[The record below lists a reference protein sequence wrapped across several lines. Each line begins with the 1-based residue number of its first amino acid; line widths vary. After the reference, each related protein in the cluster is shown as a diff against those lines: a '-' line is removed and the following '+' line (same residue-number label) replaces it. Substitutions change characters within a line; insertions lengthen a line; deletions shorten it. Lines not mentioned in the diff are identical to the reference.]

1 MAFRRALPTRRQ
13 LRQMAPSL
21 LWLGGLL
28 QGLAM
33 LTAAYEV
40 YAAAV
45 TGSVLIPL
53 CTLAAAYAA
62 LASHSWAA
70 YRSVATGAQCAPT
83 TGMRRLDSRELGVLV
98 GTLLTLWFYYVP
110 VHFLLPLSD
119 ECVGSCRRFL
129 RSSSFSTQPVDLS
142 DDQWRSFRE
151 SAPLMLALA
160 LGHVLL
166 SRLARLLLAPQ
177 ARHAALASFSVTFL
191 LVAHGGRALIPLAL
205 AGANFCLSRACTGS
219 GAPVAAW
226 LLGMGALLLKEFA
239 REQLSFTR
247 LAGAAAA
254 PLDRQM
260 IGWCASSAANHG
272 PRSIGGGRRVHAAQ
286 RAARPR

>member
-1 MAFRRALPTRRQ
+1 MA
-13 LRQMAPSL
+13 LRSTLSAPPL

-40 YAAAV
+40 YAAAA

-70 YRSVATGAQCAPT
+70 YRSIATGAQSAPT
-83 TGMRRLDSRELGVLV
+83 TGMRRLDSRELRVLI

-119 ECVGSCRRFL
+119 ACVGSCRRFL

-191 LVAHGGRALIPLAL
+191 LVAHGGRVLIPLAL
-205 AGANFCLSRACTGS
+205 AGANFCLSRACTGG

-226 LLGMGALLLKEFA
+226 LLGLGALLLKEFA

-260 IGWCASSAANHG
+260 IGWCAGSAANHG
-272 PRSIGGGRRVHAAQ
+272 PAS
-286 RAARPR
+286 

>member
-1 MAFRRALPTRRQ
+1 MGGLPQ
-13 LRQMAPSL
+13 LPL

-28 QGLAM
+28 QGVAM

-40 YAAAV
+40 YAVPAA
-45 TGSVLIPL
+45 GSVLIPL

-70 YRSVATGAQCAPT
+70 YRSVATGAQSPT
-83 TGMRRLDSRELGVLV
+83 TGMRRLDSRELSVLV

-119 ECVGSCRRFL
+119 VCVGSCRRFL
-129 RSSSFSTQPVDLS
+129 RSSSFSAQPVDLS

-160 LGHVLL
+160 LGHVVL

-177 ARHAALASFSVTFL
+177 ARHAALASFSVVFL

-205 AGANFCLSRACTGS
+205 AGANFCLSRACTGG
-219 GAPVAAW
+219 GAPVAW
-226 LLGMGALLLKEFA
+226 LLALGALSLKEFA

-260 IGWCASSAANHG
+260 IGWCAGSAASHG
-272 PRSIGGGRRVHAAQ
+272 PAS
-286 RAARPR
+286 

>member
-1 MAFRRALPTRRQ
+1 
-13 LRQMAPSL
+13 MAPGGAAL
-21 LWLGGLL
+21 LMWVAMPL

-33 LTAAYEV
+33 LSAAYDV
-40 YAAAV
+40 FAAAA

-83 TGMRRLDSRELGVLV
+83 IGMRRLDSRELGVLV

-119 ECVGSCRRFL
+119 ACVGSCRRFL

-205 AGANFCLSRACTGS
+205 AGANFCLSRACTGG
-219 GAPVAAW
+219 GAPVAW
-226 LLGMGALLLKEFA
+226 LLGLGALLLKEFA

-260 IGWCASSAANHG
+260 IGWCAGSAANHG
-272 PRSIGGGRRVHAAQ
+272 PVS
-286 RAARPR
+286 

>member
-1 MAFRRALPTRRQ
+1 MPLG
-13 LRQMAPSL
+13 
-21 LWLGGLL
+21 LGGLL
-28 QGLAM
+28 QGVAM

-40 YAAAV
+40 YAVPVA
-45 TGSVLIPL
+45 GSVLIPL

-70 YRSVATGAQCAPT
+70 YRSVTMGAQSPT
-83 TGMRRLDSRELGVLV
+83 TGMRRLDSRELSVLV

-119 ECVGSCRRFL
+119 VCVGSCRRFL
-129 RSSSFSTQPVDLS
+129 RSSSFSAQPVDHS

-177 ARHAALASFSVTFL
+177 ARHAALASFSVVFL

-205 AGANFCLSRACTGS
+205 AGANFCLSRACAGG
-219 GAPVAAW
+219 GAPVAW
-226 LLGMGALLLKEFA
+226 LLALGALSLKEFA

-260 IGWCASSAANHG
+260 IGWCAGSAASHG
-272 PRSIGGGRRVHAAQ
+272 PAS
-286 RAARPR
+286 